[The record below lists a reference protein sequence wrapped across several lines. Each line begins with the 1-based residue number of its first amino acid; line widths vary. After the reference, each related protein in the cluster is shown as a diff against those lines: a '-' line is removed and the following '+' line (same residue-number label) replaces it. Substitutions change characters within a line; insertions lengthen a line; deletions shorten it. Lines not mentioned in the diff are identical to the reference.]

1 MKRQMKAEK
10 EQKHNI
16 RRIKGI
22 TLIALVVTIVVL
34 LILASVSITV
44 VFGEN
49 GIISEAQKAAEKTE
63 ESVKNERKDLTELLD
78 ELDSILTGGE
88 ATQVADEKAGE
99 LAGKGTEEEP
109 YLIES
114 IEDLVTFS
122 NNVSGGNSYEEKV
135 VKLGI
140 NLDFNST
147 LSYVDYTRTDYGDIN
162 KANGT
167 EELKTE
173 LTTGGGFIPIGNA
186 EKQFKGTFDG
196 GAHTIKNLYI
206 SATSDYMGLF
216 GYCGDKSSIKNIVI
230 SNVNITST
238 EDYVGGLAG
247 RNYGTID
254 RVKTEGGE
262 ITAKQYVGGITGWS
276 NGEITSCSNDGE
288 IRGERHVGGIAGY
301 SEKSIVDNCNNNG
314 IIIGDGV
321 LNTDQNYHVDAGGI
335 VGYATSQSEIRNS
348 HNYNE
353 VKTIAETGKT
363 KIIVGGIV
371 GAARGKSTIYNCYNE
386 GKIGTLENGILQV
399 GGICGAVWEG
409 TTVTKC
415 YNKKE
420 INGRSFVGGVAGNAG
435 YKSTIV
441 IDNCYNIGEVKG
453 ITNYIGGICGVDS
466 STIGTTITNCYNT
479 GNVSATNQGNNTYI
493 RRSCRHREFRK
504 NNSYQLLLFRRYMC
518 RCSKFKRYK

>member
-1 MKRQMKAEK
+1 MLK
-10 EQKHNI
+10 N
-16 RRIKGI
+16 KGI
-22 TLIALVVTIVVL
+22 TLIALVVTIIVL
-34 LILASVSITV
+34 LILAGVSITA
-44 VFGEN
+44 VFGDN
-49 GIISEAQKAAEKTE
+49 GIISGAQKAKEKTDE
-63 ESVKNERKDLTELLD
+63 AVKNERKDLTELFD
-78 ELDSILTGGE
+78 ELDSMLTGGE
-88 ATQVADEKAGE
+88 ATKVTDSTPKE

-122 NNVSGGNSYEEKV
+122 NNVNEGNSYEEKV

-162 KANGT
+162 KASGT

-173 LTTGGGFIPIGNA
+173 LTTGGGFIPIGNNNH
-186 EKQFKGTFDG
+186 QFKGSFDG

-206 SATSDYMGLF
+206 NEEESNYMGLF

-238 EDYVGGLAG
+238 KNYVGGLVG

-262 ITAKQYVGGITGWS
+262 ITAKKYVGGIVGDTKQEG
-276 NGEITSCSNDGE
+276 NKVTSCNNDGE
-288 IRGERHVGGIAGY
+288 ITGKRHVGGIAGY

-314 IIIGDGV
+314 MIIGDGV
-321 LNTDQNYHVDAGGI
+321 LSSEDSQYHVDAGGI

-371 GAARGKSTIYNCYNE
+371 GLANTNSTIYNCYNE
-386 GKIGTLENGILQV
+386 GKIGTLENGIEQV
-399 GGICGAVWEG
+399 GGISGALGSES
-409 TTVTKC
+409 TIKQC

-420 INGRSFVGGVAGNAG
+420 INGQRYVGGIAGLTG
-435 YKSTIV
+435 YLSTST
-441 IDNCYNIGEVKG
+441 IDNCYNTGEVKG
-453 ITNYIGGICGVDS
+453 ITNNIGGICYVHS
-466 STIGTTITNCYNT
+466 NTTGTTITNCYNT
-479 GNVSATNQGNNTYI
+479 GNVSATNKGNNTYI
-493 RRSCRHREFRK
+493 RRNCRNRKFRK
-504 NNSYQLLLFRRYMC
+504 YNSYKLLLFRRYMR
-518 RCSKFKRYK
+518 RCSKFTRYK